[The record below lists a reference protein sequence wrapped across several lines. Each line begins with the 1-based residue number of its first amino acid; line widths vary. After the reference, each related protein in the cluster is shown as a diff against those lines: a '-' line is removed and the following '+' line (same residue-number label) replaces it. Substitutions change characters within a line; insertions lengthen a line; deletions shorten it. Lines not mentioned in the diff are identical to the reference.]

1 MDCKQVV
8 KPICREE
15 DDTIIATVVYD
26 IRELKSKF
34 DECCFTFTNRV
45 NNSVSPNLAKLAIN
59 LEQVTEWKEDFPV
72 WLLEQAQAGC
82 KGNCPVT
89 M

>member
-8 KPICREE
+8 KTICREE

-45 NNSVSPNLAKLAIN
+45 NNSVSHNLAKMAIN
-59 LEQVTEWKEDFPV
+59 LKVST
-72 WLLEQAQAGC
+72 
-82 KGNCPVT
+82 
-89 M
+89 